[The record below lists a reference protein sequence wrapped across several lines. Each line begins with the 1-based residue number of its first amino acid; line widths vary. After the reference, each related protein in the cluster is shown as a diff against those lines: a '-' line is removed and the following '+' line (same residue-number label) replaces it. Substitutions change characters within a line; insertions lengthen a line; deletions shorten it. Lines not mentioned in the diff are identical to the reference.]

1 MARLRWLG
9 GFFVCIALS
18 SPAQD
23 GPPPTA
29 LSAQPALAPPVAL
42 IPRSHED
49 RERRSRVQHR
59 VLLSVQVSDASGKP
73 VTGLA
78 QQDFTLTE
86 DGKPQILSSFQAM
99 KGGAELAP
107 AHVILLLDTVNNT
120 PRSIAVERR
129 QIERFL
135 AESPARLAYPA
146 SVGVFSGSG
155 ARVGQPSRDRDALAA
170 EFRAL
175 AAGVRAFECGEEGV
189 GSGKEFAATLFGPGA
204 LTSSSLDSG
213 LQSAHPD
220 DCLNQR
226 FRLSVFAL
234 NKLAREQ
241 MDAPGRAI
249 LIWIG
254 PGWPLLSG
262 HGFSADTPSL
272 RRTFFDYLV
281 DLSTNLREAQ
291 VTLDAV
297 SSPDIFRVPEAR
309 SDHDTALFD
318 GVPGE
323 DQVTAASLSLDA
335 LAHQSGGRTLSESKD
350 LAAEIARCIGDAEAY
365 YLLSFDSVPSSRQGE
380 FHSLRVLV
388 NRPGATARTS
398 TGYYAQP

>member
-1 MARLRWLG
+1 MARLNWLG
-9 GFFVCIALS
+9 GLFVYIALA

-23 GPPPTA
+23 GPLPPA
-29 LSAQPALAPPVAL
+29 ASGLPALAPPVAL

-49 RERRSRVQHR
+49 RERRYRVQHR
-59 VLLSVQVSDASGKP
+59 VTLSVLVSDASGKP
-73 VTGLA
+73 VAGLA
-78 QQDFTLTE
+78 QQDFTLIE
-86 DGKPQILSSFQAM
+86 DGKPRSLSSFQAM
-99 KGGAELAP
+99 KGSAGLAP
-107 AHVILLLDTVNNT
+107 AHIILMLDMVNNT
-120 PRSIAVERR
+120 PRSIAAERR

-135 AESPARLAYPA
+135 AEGPARLAYPA
-146 SVGVFSGSG
+146 SVGIFSGSG

-175 AAGVRAFECGEEGV
+175 AAGVRTFDCSEEGV
-189 GSGKEFAATLFGPGA
+189 GASKEFAATLFGPGA

-226 FRLSVFAL
+226 FRLSILAL

-291 VTLDAV
+291 VTLNAV
-297 SSPDIFRVPEAR
+297 SSPDIFRVPEPR
-309 SDHDTALFD
+309 SDHDTAFFD
-318 GVPGE
+318 GVPSE
-323 DQVTAASLSLDA
+323 EQVTAASLGLDA
-335 LAHQSGGRTLSESKD
+335 LAHQSGGRTLNESKD
-350 LAAEIARCIGDAEAY
+350 LAAEIARCIADAESY
-365 YLLSFDSVPSSRQGE
+365 YLLSFDSVPSNGPGE
-380 FHSLRVLV
+380 FHALRVQV
-388 NRPGATARTS
+388 NRPGAAARTN
-398 TGYYAQP
+398 TGYYSQP